1 MNVEKIPNEV
11 QKEILGKNI
20 NEKNFVEFTDIL
32 IEKGI
37 LEECLNIYCGYSQP
51 LWWMGYHHQNPKLWN
66 NIILEVLKRNEV
78 SKSYEIALRGFIDFI
93 FLQDKEQDILSF
105 DKLLKLIFDKKSQLF
120 FNEILIF
127 IIYKR
132 YNKNKRINFY
142 SIELL
147 SFVLNEF
154 LKYIKIK
161 NKKEYKKYLYELIES
176 EVINRIET
184 FGIINIFDKKILRDI
199 KIKKFFRKFILKNLK
214 KEMSTI
220 QLEFYKLKNWTN

>member
-1 MNVEKIPNEV
+1 MHFP
-11 QKEILGKNI
+11 
-20 NEKNFVEFTDIL
+20 
-32 IEKGI
+32 
-37 LEECLNIYCGYSQP
+37 
-51 LWWMGYHHQNPKLWN
+51 
-66 NIILEVLKRNEV
+66 
-78 SKSYEIALRGFIDFI
+78 
-93 FLQDKEQDILSF
+93 FLQDKDQDILSF
-105 DKLLKLIFDKKSQLF
+105 DKLLKLIFDKKNQLF

>member
-1 MNVEKIPNEV
+1 M
-11 QKEILGKNI
+11 
-20 NEKNFVEFTDIL
+20 
-32 IEKGI
+32 
-37 LEECLNIYCGYSQP
+37 
-51 LWWMGYHHQNPKLWN
+51 
-66 NIILEVLKRNEV
+66 
-78 SKSYEIALRGFIDFI
+78 
-93 FLQDKEQDILSF
+93 
-105 DKLLKLIFDKKSQLF
+105 
-120 FNEILIF
+120 
-127 IIYKR
+127 
-132 YNKNKRINFY
+132 
-142 SIELL
+142 